1 MNKLWLC
8 LCGFALIYGMV
19 NHNIESLN
27 QVLMNVGTDTLD
39 FAIPIILTTCFFEGI
54 MEMAKRCG
62 VLNGLQRWLSPIL
75 LKVFP
80 DLDSDDE
87 ALSYI
92 SANVVINML
101 GLGFA
106 ATSSGLKA
114 MELLQKKNKE
124 KTTASRSMVTFL
136 VLNTAGV
143 TLISANIIASRTA
156 EGSIHPTMY
165 MPLAIVSTACASIAG
180 LLLDRW
186 WNYRRS

>member
-92 SANVVINML
+92 SANVVINMF

-106 ATSSGLKA
+106 ATPSGLKA
-114 MELLQKKNKE
+114 MEHLQNKNKE

-143 TLISANIIASRTA
+143 TLISANIIAARTA
-156 EGSIHPTMY
+156 EGSNFPTMY